1 MKALAL
7 MMFIASSAAAASAP
21 AADVQT
27 QVKEAFALAEGMKMA
42 IADYASH
49 HDALPAN
56 NEEASLP
63 EAGMIQGK
71 YVASATVSPSRI
83 DFEFGPGADASIQS
97 KHLTLIG
104 TLNAD
109 KTVAWA
115 CQSEDL
121 PADAC
126 PTDCSCTH

>member
-1 MKALAL
+1 MKLLVLAL
-7 MMFIASSAAAASAP
+7 LVATGAVSAAA
-21 AADVQT
+21 DVKP
-27 QVKEAFALAEGMKMA
+27 QVQEAFALAEGMKMA

-83 DFEFGPGADASIQS
+83 DFEFGPGADTSIQS
-97 KHLTLIG
+97 KHLTLMG

-126 PTDCSCTH
+126 PTDCSCSH

>member
-1 MKALAL
+1 MKLLVLAL
-7 MMFIASSAAAASAP
+7 LVATGAVSAAA
-21 AADVQT
+21 DVKP
-27 QVKEAFALAEGMKMA
+27 QVQEAFALAEGMKMA

>member
-1 MKALAL
+1 MKLLALAL
-7 MMFIASSAAAASAP
+7 LAASAAASA
-21 AADVQT
+21 AADVKP
-27 QVKEAFALAEGMKMA
+27 QVQEAFALAEGMKMA

-63 EAGMIQGK
+63 EASMIQGK

-97 KHLTLIG
+97 KHLTLMG
-104 TLNAD
+104 TLND
-109 KTVAWA
+109 DHTVVWT
-115 CQSEDL
+115 CQSHDL
-121 PADAC
+121 PTSAC
-126 PTDCSCTH
+126 PRDCSCSH

>member
-1 MKALAL
+1 MKLKLLALAL
-7 MMFIASSAAAASAP
+7 LTSSAAVYAAT
-21 AADVQT
+21 DVKP
-27 QVKEAFALAEGMKMA
+27 QVQEAFALAEGMKMA
-42 IADYASH
+42 IADYATNH
-49 HDALPAN
+49 NALPATN
-56 NEEASLP
+56 AEAQLP
-63 EAGMIQGK
+63 DAGMIQGK
-71 YVASATVSPSRI
+71 YVASSTVSPSRI

-97 KHLTLIG
+97 KHLTLVG

-115 CQSEDL
+115 CQSNDL

>member
-1 MKALAL
+1 MKLLALAL
-7 MMFIASSAAAASAP
+7 LAASAAASA
-21 AADVQT
+21 AADVKP
-27 QVKEAFALAEGMKMA
+27 QVQEAFALAEGMKMA

-56 NEEASLP
+56 NEEARLP

-83 DFEFGPGADASIQS
+83 DFEFGPAADASIQS
-97 KHLTLIG
+97 KHLTLMG

-126 PTDCSCTH
+126 PTDCSCAH